1 MQKWMQND
9 ENEDPQTE
17 LGVEDGGVRKKRR
30 GGNNASKRTTRS
42 SSCTAGSVI
51 DGNICDNDR
60 GGQHRCW
67 KNREEDHQTGETAT
81 SAMMMMNLWSF
92 GGTMEC
98 LHPETIHLL
107 AADVAANVEPGML
120 LTMEVL
126 LHQETIHLLAVAEE
140 ELRTETQIPAYKTC
154 KFTDNNSDTGMHP
167 IL

>member
-1 MQKWMQND
+1 MMQKWMQND

-107 AADVAANVEPGML
+107 AADLKADLEMRTLEPGTL
-120 LTMEVL
+120 STMEG
-126 LHQETIHLLAVAEE
+126 LHPETIHSLSADLKANLE
-140 ELRTETQIPAYKTC
+140 
-154 KFTDNNSDTGMHP
+154 M
-167 IL
+167 